1 MHLSTHLTPSE
12 ARPAVVADACDLIG
26 AEVSRTSGVSG
37 ITLRSAYRALMAL
50 RPGMLA
56 SAVDSLLDPFA
67 DRLDPFY
74 QEHLTTGR
82 PLIDILTEQRTSM
95 AEALLAV
102 TDERAAR
109 TKQAG
114 LRRVYHR
121 LRGSAREHVEDAA
134 GGVAWLIDAH
144 TPPPEDPHA

>member
-1 MHLSTHLTPSE
+1 MHLSAHLTPAS
-12 ARPAVVADACDLIG
+12 ARSAVVADACDLIS
-26 AEVSRTSGVSG
+26 AEVARTSGVSG
-37 ITLRSAYRALMAL
+37 FAIRSAYRALTRL
-50 RPGMLA
+50 RPGMLS

-82 PLIDILTEQRTSM
+82 PLADIMSEQRTSM

-109 TKQAG
+109 TKQAQ

-121 LRGSAREHVEDAA
+121 VRGSARSHVEEAA
-134 GGVAWLIDAH
+134 WGVAELIETH
-144 TPPPEDPHA
+144 TPPPGDRYA